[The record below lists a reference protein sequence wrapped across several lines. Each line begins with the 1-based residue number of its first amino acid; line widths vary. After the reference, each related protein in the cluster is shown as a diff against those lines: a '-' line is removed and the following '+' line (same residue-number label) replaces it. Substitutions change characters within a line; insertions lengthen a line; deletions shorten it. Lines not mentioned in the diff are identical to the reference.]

1 MYTVNYKNF
10 STQFKAVK
18 SNWNFVL
25 NEIFRVCTCLKRTNT
40 QFHLKKKS
48 VRFTARRYFLRLAVS
63 NLSIR
68 STTNYNAE
76 RERGHYAIY
85 SKN

>member
-1 MYTVNYKNF
+1 MFETYKH
-10 STQFKAVK
+10 AV
-18 SNWNFVL
+18 SF
-25 NEIFRVCTCLKRTNT
+25 
-40 QFHLKKKS
+40 KKKS
-48 VRFTARRYFLRLAVS
+48 VRFIARRYFLRLAVS